1 MNPARSLG
9 PAIVAGFW
17 ENHWV
22 RRSPAPDQSR
32 SIRTGDETDSSS
44 PPPPPGLLVRPSGRG
59 NTGRRVPRLP
69 VRPQRV
75 APEAGGLSL
84 LQGHRDRG
92 DGQHDG
98 VVAVHRHPERHE
110 GQAGRQTRQQLRRP
124 GRNLR
129 EHGVNCP
136 PGTVAC
142 L

>member
-22 RRSPAPDQSR
+22 RTPPLPNRSR
-32 SIRTGDETDSSS
+32 SIRTQRDDETDSFS
-44 PPPPPGLLVRPSGRG
+44 PPLPLGLLVRSCGRG

-69 VRPQRV
+69 LRPQRV

-98 VVAVHRHPERHE
+98 IVAVHRHPERHE
-110 GQAGRQTRQQLRRP
+110 GQAGQQTRQQLRRP
-124 GRNLR
+124 GRNLQ
-129 EHGVNCP
+129 EHDVN
-136 PGTVAC
+136 TEF
-142 L
+142 